1 MHLLLA
7 RAEHAA
13 EHSARTRRGELL
25 LPCRVEHRSAQG
37 ASACVIFTRNESRN
51 HAHRF
56 PGRTE
61 KRIYLVQP
69 KSPLIG
75 TPGPGDFE
83 AIAAVK
89 IPPTGLCAIAPFTRA
104 LYEQAG

>member
-56 PGRTE
+56 PGRTRFLGGVARFIARKKSKE
-61 KRIYLVQP
+61 PIDAHWLRFAKLVNRVT
-69 KSPLIG
+69 KSKSKSRKAWLK
-75 TPGPGDFE
+75 
-83 AIAAVK
+83 AH
-89 IPPTGLCAIAPFTRA
+89 R
-104 LYEQAG
+104 